1 MDAYYYYYYVRINI
15 ISVEER
21 RTLDYLYS
29 NIFLYRI
36 KILLLFQVSDL
47 KFATTTEKKR
57 CSGMQNE
64 RTYVKVY
71 KLYISIFVILS
82 PPQKSGKLYTS
93 LKRKFISRT
102 FATFLTIR
110 K

>member
-1 MDAYYYYYYVRINI
+1 MFELKNI

-21 RTLDYLYS
+21 RTFDYLYS

-57 CSGMQNE
+57 RSGMQWE
-64 RTYVKVY
+64 RT
-71 KLYISIFVILS
+71 
-82 PPQKSGKLYTS
+82 
-93 LKRKFISRT
+93 
-102 FATFLTIR
+102 
-110 K
+110 

>member
-1 MDAYYYYYYVRINI
+1 MARVVFLLFLFILRRFREWTRIIIIIMFELKNI

-57 CSGMQNE
+57 RSGMQ
-64 RTYVKVY
+64 
-71 KLYISIFVILS
+71 
-82 PPQKSGKLYTS
+82 
-93 LKRKFISRT
+93 
-102 FATFLTIR
+102 
-110 K
+110 

>member
-1 MDAYYYYYYVRINI
+1 MARVVFLLFLFILRRFREWTRIIIIIMFELKNI
-15 ISVEER
+15 TSVEER

-57 CSGMQNE
+57 RSGMQ
-64 RTYVKVY
+64 
-71 KLYISIFVILS
+71 
-82 PPQKSGKLYTS
+82 
-93 LKRKFISRT
+93 
-102 FATFLTIR
+102 
-110 K
+110 

>member
-1 MDAYYYYYYVRINI
+1 MARVVFLLFLFILRRFREWTRIIIIIMFELKNI

-47 KFATTTEKKR
+47 KFATTTEKKER
-57 CSGMQNE
+57 SGMQ
-64 RTYVKVY
+64 
-71 KLYISIFVILS
+71 
-82 PPQKSGKLYTS
+82 
-93 LKRKFISRT
+93 
-102 FATFLTIR
+102 
-110 K
+110 

>member
-1 MDAYYYYYYVRINI
+1 MFELKNI

-57 CSGMQNE
+57 RSGMQWK
-64 RTYVKVY
+64 RT
-71 KLYISIFVILS
+71 
-82 PPQKSGKLYTS
+82 
-93 LKRKFISRT
+93 
-102 FATFLTIR
+102 
-110 K
+110 

>member
-1 MDAYYYYYYVRINI
+1 MARVVFLLFLFILRRFREWTRIIIIIMFELKNI
-15 ISVEER
+15 IPVEER

-57 CSGMQNE
+57 RSGMQ
-64 RTYVKVY
+64 
-71 KLYISIFVILS
+71 
-82 PPQKSGKLYTS
+82 
-93 LKRKFISRT
+93 
-102 FATFLTIR
+102 
-110 K
+110 